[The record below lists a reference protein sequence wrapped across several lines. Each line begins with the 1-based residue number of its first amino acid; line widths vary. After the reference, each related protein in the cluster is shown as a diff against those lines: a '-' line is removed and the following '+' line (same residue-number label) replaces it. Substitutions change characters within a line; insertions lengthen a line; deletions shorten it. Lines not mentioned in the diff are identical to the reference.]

1 MRPNPPKNSEG
12 VIRKTTKPAKCS
24 ARPPSASDRG
34 YSALHRAL
42 QRLVQ
47 RGLGFL
53 VSFRSQ
59 NILDL
64 LRTKSSGKLWP
75 TPPHRCH
82 ASIRTLNARL
92 RARFKLGFD
101 LNTRSITP
109 VMNLGWL
116 GLPSMARSS

>member
-64 LRTKSSGKLWP
+64 LRTKSSGDGACQCGEAECSCPRGRPEKEKERKPFHEGTKL
-75 TPPHRCH
+75 
-82 ASIRTLNARL
+82 N
-92 RARFKLGFD
+92 
-101 LNTRSITP
+101 
-109 VMNLGWL
+109 
-116 GLPSMARSS
+116 

>member
-53 VSFRSQ
+53 VF
-59 NILDL
+59 L
-64 LRTKSSGKLWP
+64 LRDSALLVFDFELEDLFFQSSKQ
-75 TPPHRCH
+75 
-82 ASIRTLNARL
+82 
-92 RARFKLGFD
+92 
-101 LNTRSITP
+101 
-109 VMNLGWL
+109 
-116 GLPSMARSS
+116 